1 MEKNKTIDERLE
13 EIKDIDELDEQA
25 YLDAFNEVNS
35 QTPSAETD
43 SDEAGESDSDDGSPD
58 EKIPEPDGGKKPSA
72 KGTASDGDEE
82 EADDPYAWIDNLPEE
97 DRARAKALQHA
108 AVSDAGRVASLRKRV
123 SDYEARLTAKQASNA
138 TGRANAPSSTAK
150 PEDKQ
155 LSPKLKEFV
164 EAYPQLAES
173 VQEMVRSDR
182 AELESLIDQRLQPFQ
197 EEATYREITEAR
209 NRLEEGAAEIFD
221 TPTSGIHYSD
231 VLQSDLY
238 KEVFLESQPAEFQQM
253 ARTTSDPDTALW
265 VLKQFMTFAEQYAIE
280 NDLMDEE
287 DMKSSSV
294 AEKTREARSKKKATA
309 GTPTPRSAVTD
320 PDESLDYEA
329 IFKRINS

>member
-1 MEKNKTIDERLE
+1 MEKSKTIDERLE

-35 QTPSAETD
+35 KTPSAEED
-43 SDEAGESDSDDGSPD
+43 SDEASVADDDDDSPD
-58 EKIPEPDGGKKPSA
+58 EKTPEPDGDKKPSD
-72 KGTASDGDEE
+72 KGTASDDDEE

-138 TGRANAPSSTAK
+138 MGRASAPSSTAK

-173 VQEMVRSDR
+173 VQEMVKSDR

-197 EEATYREITEAR
+197 EEATYREVAAAR
-209 NRLEEGAAEIFD
+209 QRLEEGAAEIFE
-221 TPTSGIHYSD
+221 TPTTGVHYSD
-231 VLQSDLY
+231 VLKSPLY
-238 KEVFLESQPAEFQQM
+238 KDEFLESQPKEFQEM

-265 VLKQFMTFAEQYAIE
+265 VLKQFKVFAEQYAKD
-280 NDLMDEE
+280 NDLKDEG
-287 DMKSSSV
+287 KTSSV